1 MDIVPPV
8 LARRTAEL
16 HVTPAVRQFIPA
28 LKASSLLFLNLVRHD
43 AIIPHEREIFNET
56 TGVKAGSTSP
66 EGGK

>member
-16 HVTPAVRQFIPA
+16 HVTPAVRQFVPA

-43 AIIPHEREIFNET
+43 AIIPREMELFNET
-56 TGVKAGSTSP
+56 IGVKTGPTSP
-66 EGGK
+66 KAGK